1 MLGWAPPPGTG
12 RASQRACRPAKSR
25 SRRGSTG
32 GTAASHRLR
41 NFSYGWPVSNAS
53 RVTWYGTDRT
63 VIIWL
68 PWSPWR
74 GASRTTAVSPWQPG
88 SSPRV
93 LTSGGQRSMLSV
105 RRPTEN
111 YWSDPSKRLGGFMVE
126 QDTRLRILAAAK
138 GVLLDVGYANLST
151 RGIAEAAGVPLSQIH
166 YHFGTKQ
173 NLMLAVLDMENQMR
187 LARQAAM
194 YEADKP
200 LWEQWLQACDFFDDD
215 LESGYV
221 RVLMEMTAAGWSNPE
236 IAAAVST
243 QVQGWFDLLAE
254 VAQRAAKRFG
264 LLSPFT
270 PAELAA
276 LAGLPFLGAEAVI
289 LLGLDDS
296 KIAGRPALRK
306 IGELLRVLEEPPEP
320 RRPR

>member
-1 MLGWAPPPGTG
+1 M
-12 RASQRACRPAKSR
+12 
-25 SRRGSTG
+25 
-32 GTAASHRLR
+32 
-41 NFSYGWPVSNAS
+41 V
-53 RVTWYGTDRT
+53 
-63 VIIWL
+63 
-68 PWSPWR
+68 
-74 GASRTTAVSPWQPG
+74 
-88 SSPRV
+88 
-93 LTSGGQRSMLSV
+93 
-105 RRPTEN
+105 
-111 YWSDPSKRLGGFMVE
+111 VE

-173 NLMLAVLDMENQMR
+173 NLMLAVLEMENQRR

-200 LWEQWLQACDFFDDD
+200 LWKQWLQACDFFDND

-236 IAAAVST
+236 IAEVVSA

-254 VAQRAAKRFG
+254 VGQRAAKRFG
-264 LLSPFT
+264 LLSPFR
-270 PAELAA
+270 PEELAA

-306 IGELLRVLEEPPEP
+306 IGELLRAIEE
-320 RRPR
+320 RPDPGRPG

>member
-1 MLGWAPPPGTG
+1 
-12 RASQRACRPAKSR
+12 
-25 SRRGSTG
+25 
-32 GTAASHRLR
+32 
-41 NFSYGWPVSNAS
+41 
-53 RVTWYGTDRT
+53 
-63 VIIWL
+63 
-68 PWSPWR
+68 
-74 GASRTTAVSPWQPG
+74 
-88 SSPRV
+88 
-93 LTSGGQRSMLSV
+93 
-105 RRPTEN
+105 
-111 YWSDPSKRLGGFMVE
+111 MVAE

-138 GVLLDVGYANLST
+138 GVLMEAGYANLST

-166 YHFGTKQ
+166 YHFGSKQ
-173 NLMLAVLDMENQMR
+173 KLMLAVLDTENRAR
-187 LARQAAM
+187 LARQEAM
-194 YEADKP
+194 FESDKP

-236 IAAAVST
+236 IAEVVSA

-270 PAELAA
+270 PEELAA

-306 IGELLRVLEEPPEP
+306 IGDLLRVLEERPE
-320 RRPR
+320 RRKSP